1 MLGLPFRDAHHI
13 AGAAVKRAEE
23 LGVDLP
29 DLPLAELQTIE
40 PRDHRRRLS
49 RALPAASAASRTS
62 YGGTAPEQVRR
73 QIAAWKETSGMT
85 RALAVHAAL
94 AALAALA
101 LAGCGKQGE
110 LEPPRAIAGQP
121 APAPTG
127 WVADRDAAAARARA
141 DAAPTVGPQ
150 APQSVE
156 EVGAIRSLPA
166 PRDPPLVPPDG
177 PSTATPAPTSA
188 P

>member
-1 MLGLPFRDAHHI
+1 
-13 AGAAVKRAEE
+13 
-23 LGVDLP
+23 
-29 DLPLAELQTIE
+29 
-40 PRDHRRRLS
+40 
-49 RALPAASAASRTS
+49 
-62 YGGTAPEQVRR
+62 
-73 QIAAWKETSGMT
+73 MT
-85 RALAVHAAL
+85 RALGVYAAL

-110 LEPPRAIAGQP
+110 LESPRALAGRP

-127 WVADRDAAAARARA
+127 WAADRQAAAARARA
-141 DAAPTVGPQ
+141 DAAATVGPE

-156 EVGAIRSLPA
+156 EVHAVGALPA

-177 PSTATPAPTSA
+177 PAASTPAPTSA